1 MDLTRLTIRQANEGL
16 KKKDFSAIELCQ
28 AYLDQISKKDKEIFA
43 FLTVTEKMAL
53 AQAKTVDEWIAQKKE
68 IPLLA
73 GIPMAI
79 KDIILVK
86 NVKATAG
93 SKILENYIAT
103 YDATVIDKIKRQGGV
118 MLGKTNMDEF
128 AMGASGENSGF
139 GPTRNPY
146 DLERVP
152 GGSSSGSAAAV
163 AADMCCYALGTDTGG
178 SIRQPSSFCGTV
190 GLKATYGAISR
201 FGIMAMA
208 SSLDHVGI
216 IAKTVDDCEIVFDNI
231 KGKDPLDSTSIEPGP
246 DVSDFQIKELRIG
259 IPKEYFIDGMDKG
272 VEDLIKQAVKRYESM
287 GAKVEEISLP
297 HTEYAIATYYIIVPS
312 EVSANMARYDGIKY
326 GYSTALKE
334 DSKNLLDVYL
344 KSRAGGFGKE
354 VRRRII
360 LGTYVLLAG
369 YYDAYYLRAQKV
381 RTLIR
386 KDFEEAFKK
395 VDVILAPT
403 TPTPAFKFG
412 KNVSDPL
419 TMYLCDVFT
428 APLDLA
434 GIPAMNIPCGK
445 IGNLPVGLQ
454 VIGKA
459 LQEKQIFKVASAFEK
474 SAVEK

>member
-1 MDLTRLTIRQANEGL
+1 MDLTKLTIRQANDGL
-16 KKKDFSAIELCQ
+16 KKKEFSATELCQ
-28 AYLDQISKKDKEIFA
+28 AHLDQISKKDKEIFA

-53 AQAKTVDEWIAQKKE
+53 DQAKTVDQWIAQKKE

-73 GIPMAI
+73 GIPMAF

-86 NVKATAG
+86 NVKCTSG
-93 SKILENYIAT
+93 SKILENYIAP
-103 YDATVIDKIKRQGGV
+103 YDATVVEKLKKQGAV
-118 MLGKTNMDEF
+118 ILGKTNMDEF
-128 AMGASGENSGF
+128 AMGASGESSAF
-139 GPTRNPY
+139 GPTKNPY

-163 AADMCCYALGTDTGG
+163 AADMCSYALGTDTGG

-190 GLKATYGAISR
+190 GLKPTYGAISR
-201 FGIMAMA
+201 FGLMAMA

-216 IAKTVDDCEIVFDNI
+216 ITKTVDDCEIVFDVL
-231 KGKDPLDSTSIEPGP
+231 KGKDPLDSTSIDPGLP
-246 DVSDFQIKELRIG
+246 ASDFDIKGLKIG
-259 IPKEYFIDGMDKG
+259 IPKEYFIDGMDKS
-272 VEDLIKQAVKRYESM
+272 VEDSIKQAVKKYEAM
-287 GAKVEEISLP
+287 GAVAEEISLP

-326 GYSTALKE
+326 GYSINQ
-334 DSKNLLDVYL
+334 SKGSQELLDVYL
-344 KSRAGGFGKE
+344 KSRAGGFGQE

-360 LGTYVLLAG
+360 LGTYVLSAG

-386 KDFEEAFKK
+386 NDFEKAFKK

-403 TPTPAFKFG
+403 TPTPAFKLG
-412 KNVSDPL
+412 ENVSDPL

-434 GIPAMNIPCGK
+434 GIPAINVPCGK
-445 IGNLPVGLQ
+445 IGHLPIGLQ
-454 VIGKA
+454 IIGQA
-459 LQEKQIFKVASAFEK
+459 LQEKQIFKVAGLLENR
-474 SAVEK
+474 